1 MSKTLRLLVTTPNT
15 VVLDLPGV
23 VAVRG
28 EDASG
33 SFGLLPGH
41 CEFMTALAV
50 SVLSFRDQEGRTRY
64 VAVRGG
70 VLTMR
75 DGTVVEI
82 ATRDAV
88 VGDELENLRGLV
100 LKRMELDAE
109 AEALART
116 QTMRMQ
122 VAVMRTLHRYLRGER
137 LPVLPFGQT
146 LGGDGHG

>member
-1 MSKTLRLLVTTPNT
+1 MPRTLRLIVTTPNT
-15 VVLDLPGV
+15 VVLELPGV

-41 CEFMTALAV
+41 CDFMTALAV
-50 SVLSFRDQEGRTRY
+50 SVLSFREQEGQTRY

-70 VLTMR
+70 VLTVR
-75 DGTVVEI
+75 EGSVVEV

-88 VGDELENLRGLV
+88 VGDDLETLQGQV

-116 QTMRMQ
+116 QAVRMQ
-122 VAVMRTLHRYLRGER
+122 MAVMRTIHRYLRGESK
-137 LPVLPFGQT
+137 PVLPFGQSM
-146 LGGDGHG
+146 GGEGHG